1 MARKNKRI
9 ATRLHKKQRFSEI
22 WLVVF
27 AMVFGA
33 IGSYGWLKTFAAP
46 DEAGGYLVQTN
57 LTAEEKALFSS
68 ISGASI
74 FILAA
79 GPLAALLFWWIW
91 RRSSF
96 ELWAKLLLTVVPLL
110 IVMAFT

>member
-1 MARKNKRI
+1 MARQYKKI
-9 ATRLHKKQRFSEI
+9 STRLNKNQRFSEA

-27 AMVFGA
+27 AVVFGA
-33 IGSYGWLKTFAAP
+33 IGSYGWLQTFAAS
-46 DEAGGYLVQTN
+46 EHSYLAQSD
-57 LTAEEKALFSS
+57 LSAEEKALFSS
-68 ISGASI
+68 LTGASI

-79 GPLAALLFWWIW
+79 GPVAALLFWWIW

-96 ELWAKLLLTVVPLL
+96 ELWAKLLLTIAPLL